1 VSGVVGIAAAG
12 YSGLTYRDEDKKAS
26 ARAWIVLVPHSHS
39 GMNFPVVA
47 PPQQMYRITCPSR
60 APNRERPAA

>member
-1 VSGVVGIAAAG
+1 M
-12 YSGLTYRDEDKKAS
+12 TYRDEDKKAS

-60 APNRERPAA
+60 APSREPPAA